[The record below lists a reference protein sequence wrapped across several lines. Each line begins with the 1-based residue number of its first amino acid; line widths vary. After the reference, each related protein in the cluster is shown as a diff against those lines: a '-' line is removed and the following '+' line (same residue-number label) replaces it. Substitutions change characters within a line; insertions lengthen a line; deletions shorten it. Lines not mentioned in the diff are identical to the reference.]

1 MNALY
6 PLLPR
11 DGSFVHAIECVTNGT
26 RVVLPA
32 EAVERIVEY
41 DVSPLPLA
49 GPWVSGLAAHDAGVI
64 VSVRLELTARNGR
77 ATKRRAKAALL
88 TGSSTTRTRWA
99 VEIDEVL
106 SLVHVKAGRV
116 DPRAEGEGDA
126 PPWLASAIT
135 ADGRTVRCLD
145 TAFMLRSLG
154 VEA

>member
-1 MNALY
+1 MNAHF
-6 PLLPR
+6 PPLPR
-11 DGSFVHAIECVTNGT
+11 DGSFLHAIECVTNGA

-41 DVSPLPLA
+41 EVSPLPLA
-49 GPWVSGLAAHDAGVI
+49 GPWVSGLAPHDAGVI
-64 VSVRLELTARNGR
+64 VSVRLDLAGR
-77 ATKRRAKAALL
+77 TSTRRHAKAALL
-88 TGSSTTRTRWA
+88 AGSATARTRWA
-99 VEIDEVL
+99 VEVDEVL
-106 SLVHVKAGRV
+106 SLVHVKAGRI

-145 TAFMLRSLG
+145 AGFMLRSLG